1 LAVYFIGT
9 IFWAFSLRYD
19 YLSKAISVF
28 TILNLIV
35 VVLVGVLYFNEQLS
49 FVNKIGIVLGIA
61 SILLIEL

>member
-1 LAVYFIGT
+1 MAVYFIGT